1 MRCVHCKGKKLHLRV
16 LFFFFFLVMELK
28 FTVVKT
34 CLHLQFYTFWTRV
47 PEMQCKDRPPNLCFF
62 YEPDHRSSCLKGF
75 ALQTPPPPTPQG
87 TVPQRNALGL
97 HHRAHGWGSDVFPVE
112 CPTFQTLKGSWT
124 GFFSSS
130 LLDLRQRS
138 RRCGR
143 LQCLMWMCLSVN
155 TEEWLWL
162 QTDVCE
168 LIRPH

>member
-1 MRCVHCKGKKLHLRV
+1 
-16 LFFFFFLVMELK
+16 MELK
-28 FTVVKT
+28 LTVIKT
-34 CLHLQFYTFWTRV
+34 CFHLQFYTIWTGV
-47 PEMQCKDRPPNLCFF
+47 LEMLCKDHPPNLCFS
-62 YEPDHRSSCLKGF
+62 YEPHHRSSCLKGF
-75 ALQTPPPPTPQG
+75 ALQPPHPTFPPPRARFHREMLWGYT
-87 TVPQRNALGL
+87 TGL
-97 HHRAHGWGSDVFPVE
+97 TGGIWFFPVE

-124 GFFSSS
+124 GCFFVFFSS

-143 LQCLMWMCLSVN
+143 LRCLMWMCLSVN